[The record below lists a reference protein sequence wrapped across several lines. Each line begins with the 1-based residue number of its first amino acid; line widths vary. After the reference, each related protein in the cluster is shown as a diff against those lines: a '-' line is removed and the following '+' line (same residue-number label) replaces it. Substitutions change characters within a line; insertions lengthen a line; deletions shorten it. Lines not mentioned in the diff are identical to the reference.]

1 MRNCNHISCC
11 SVCIQLAN
19 GERTSVGAS
28 VFGKSSPV
36 QTQAKLAS
44 LQNRM
49 QKVSLCCYYEGCV
62 IVNNKMAK
70 NLFILTPSRTFT
82 CNNSKRNKEVGK
94 GNLTSRSFVSLY
106 TNSCYA
112 AVVCYPNKLT
122 CTRMH

>member
-1 MRNCNHISCC
+1 MRYHNRISCC

-28 VFGKSSPV
+28 VFGKSSSV

-62 IVNNKMAK
+62 IVNKKMAK

-82 CNNSKRNKEVGK
+82 CDNSKRYKEVGK
-94 GNLTSRSFVSLY
+94 GNLTSKNFVSLY

-112 AVVCYPNKLT
+112 TVVLFK
-122 CTRMH
+122 